1 MQANF
6 GKVLHVKKKKIN
18 KKSVQKTSSPI
29 CLKTA
34 KLKPDFYPPKI
45 YCSLLDGRYSH
56 VALLVLQVSL
66 HATVSCE
73 IKHEHNPGE
82 EATVDIV
89 AASSWMI
96 PHKEHVEMGP
106 WLR

>member
-1 MQANF
+1 M
-6 GKVLHVKKKKIN
+6 
-18 KKSVQKTSSPI
+18 
-29 CLKTA
+29 
-34 KLKPDFYPPKI
+34 
-45 YCSLLDGRYSH
+45 
-56 VALLVLQVSL
+56 ALLVLQVSL